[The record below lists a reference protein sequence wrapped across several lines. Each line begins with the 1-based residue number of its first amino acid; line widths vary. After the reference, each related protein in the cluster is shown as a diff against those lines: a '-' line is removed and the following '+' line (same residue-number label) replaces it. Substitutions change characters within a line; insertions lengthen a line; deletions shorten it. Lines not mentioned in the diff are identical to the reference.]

1 MTFDPVLHE
10 YRDGDTV
17 VPSVTQVLKQAGYID
32 DRWFSQ
38 EAADRGSA
46 VHELCD
52 RYARGMR
59 YDRDGT
65 NLLVSYP
72 YLSSFA
78 KWLRDTGAYVVK
90 TETAIDATLAGM
102 RFAGRYDILADI
114 DGKLTVVDI
123 KTSSGAARWH
133 QMQVAAY
140 AYASKATHAAVL
152 YLKPHMAYRERR
164 LNAAEVLT
172 GIADFTEAMVKVQGV
187 PA

>member
-1 MTFDPVLHE
+1 MTFDSALHE

-17 VPSVTQVLKQAGYID
+17 VPSVTQVLKAAGHID

-72 YLSSFA
+72 YLSSFS
-78 KWLRDTGAYVVK
+78 KWLRDTGAYVVR
-90 TETAIDATLAGM
+90 TETGIDAVLAGR

-114 DGKLTVVDI
+114 DGKMTVVDI

-133 QMQVAAY
+133 QIQVAAY
-140 AYASKATHAAVL
+140 AYACKATHAAVL

-172 GIADFTEAMVKVQGV
+172 GIADFTDALKRAQEVTA
-187 PA
+187 